1 MPPSSALQ
9 WTLIALPLAVLLA
22 YVLTAFPP
30 ASSPLHI
37 HPSLAAL
44 PPHSP
49 SWHIYPEHFF
59 PGGAYV
65 ELPHGT
71 VRYWLVGPHNGTRVV
86 LIHGLSVPAIIWK
99 DVAPALAASGF
110 RVLLYDLYGRGYS
123 DAPQTTYDAGL
134 YTTQLA
140 LLMQYV
146 GWDRAH
152 LAGVSMGGGIAAAF
166 AAHFPHLAGARIAL
180 VASTGLLDPSEISR
194 TSKFLSS
201 PPMQLLTASYPFR
214 VRALS
219 ILLLHSAVCDVRTR
233 LTRASCFFACPFGSA
248 VLRLRRSGRLCIA
261 HCVSAVWLPSDRL
274 HHVPP
279 RPSHA
284 TLNSQSPPRAR
295 AAVPPT
301 PREQQAVGRPHRRAH
316 SHPVRVPPWVQ
327 PRGRVLAARR
337 PRAQPR
343 ACVQGAWGEGGAGAG
358 GRAGTADL
366 GHRGPGRAAPER
378 RARTGAGAARAA
390 RDAPRRG
397 ARCDGE
403 SPGGGG
409 PGAGAVLWRGG
420 IVMVN

>member
-146 GWDRAH
+146 GWDHAH

-214 VRALS
+214 LY
-219 ILLLHSAVCDVRTR
+219 LQHL
-233 LTRASCFFACPFGSA
+233 ASSK
-248 VLRLRRSGRLCIA
+248 
-261 HCVSAVWLPSDRL
+261 PSDDPIAEVR
-274 HHVPP
+274 
-279 RPSHA
+279 
-284 TLNSQSPPRAR
+284 RAR
-295 AAVPPT
+295 VSFPVHPRTLTFPPPPPASASASTSAAHP
-301 PREQQAVGRPHRRAH
+301 
-316 SHPVRVPPWVQ
+316 HPVRVPPRVQ
-327 PRGRVLAARR
+327 PRGRVLAARW

-366 GHRGPGRAAPER
+366 GAWPSLWLPCLPPSFLHCVNALPPATR
-378 RARTGAGAARAA
+378 RAYLLTARLSGAGTQGTADPVVPLPNAARVQALV
-390 RDAPRRG
+390 PR
-397 ARCDGE
+397 AQLVTL
-403 SPGGGG
+403 
-409 PGAGAVLWRGG
+409 PGAGHDVTVSHPEEVVRELVQFFGEGG
-420 IVMVN
+420 